1 MRTICEHYMRSLDLA
16 FGGMSA
22 EEKMNRC
29 RLMVDEAMLEALQ
42 SYEKNEARHSLP
54 DLVSSPGSERGS
66 DELSLMIELENLS
79 SKLARLELR
88 VMEQDFQ
95 RHEAVRIHMIGANM
109 TSAVQVTDTDFAV
122 RLKSTLRRPGRHFE
136 QSKEQKRLSR
146 RLRWSRGKRLRRRR
160 LRKNA
165 QKKEEEEEAE
175 LESSS
180 RPESMPEL
188 VSTSS
193 ESIPQPVWSS
203 SDAEESSANRSKS
216 APKKNMYKGASRR
229 R

>member
-1 MRTICEHYMRSLDLA
+1 M
-16 FGGMSA
+16 
-22 EEKMNRC
+22 
-29 RLMVDEAMLEALQ
+29 
-42 SYEKNEARHSLP
+42 
-54 DLVSSPGSERGS
+54 SSPGSERGS

-109 TSAVQVTDTDFAV
+109 ISAVQVTDTDFAV

-165 QKKEEEEEAE
+165 QKKEEEAE

-180 RPESMPEL
+180 RQESMPEL
-188 VSTSS
+188 CSTSS
-193 ESIPQPVWSS
+193 ESVPEPVLSS
-203 SDAEESSANRSKS
+203 SDTEDSRAKRSKS
-216 APKKNMYKGASRR
+216 ARKLFRTMRVRNRL
-229 R
+229 

>member
-1 MRTICEHYMRSLDLA
+1 M
-16 FGGMSA
+16 
-22 EEKMNRC
+22 
-29 RLMVDEAMLEALQ
+29 
-42 SYEKNEARHSLP
+42 
-54 DLVSSPGSERGS
+54 SSPGSERGS
-66 DELSLMIELENLS
+66 DELSLMIELENLNS
-79 SKLARLELR
+79 RLARLELR

-165 QKKEEEEEAE
+165 QKKEEEEAE

-180 RPESMPEL
+180 RQESMPEL
-188 VSTSS
+188 CSTSS
-193 ESIPQPVWSS
+193 ESVPEPVWSS
-203 SDAEESSANRSKS
+203 SDTEDSRAKRSKS
-216 APKKNMYKGASRR
+216 ARKLFRTMRVRNRL
-229 R
+229 